1 MSTLGSVRFPLLATG
16 VALLGVVTLSPILY
30 GGMVQADSSSSRQ
43 NPQETAKEALKEDSA
58 QDVREVEQREP
69 IPYPT
74 LRKSSS
80 ELRSGTSK
88 TVRAGINGEKQVTYK
103 VFSLDGKELRR
114 EAVFSKILKK
124 PVPEVVAVGQVKRFA
139 SRGGYFSGRKIV
151 PMIATGYSASPSE
164 NGGSSSGRTATG
176 LKIGHG
182 VVAVDP
188 RFIPLGTRLY
198 IEGYG
203 YAVAADTGG
212 AIKGNRIDLG
222 HDTYHKAQ
230 QVGRR
235 KVIVHILD

>member
-1 MSTLGSVRFPLLATG
+1 LSTLGSVRFPLLATG

-30 GGMVQADSSSSRQ
+30 GGVVQADSSSSRQ
-43 NPQETAKEALKEDSA
+43 NPQDSAKEASKEDSA

-80 ELRSGTSK
+80 ELRSGSSK
-88 TVRAGINGEKQVTYK
+88 TVRAGINGEKQVTFRISYK
-103 VFSLDGKELRR
+103 DGVEVRR
-114 EAVFSKILKK
+114 EAVSTKTIKN
-124 PVPEVVAVGQVKRFA
+124 PVPEVVAVGSRTTLA
-139 SRGGYFSGRKIV
+139 SRGYLSGRKMIV
-151 PMIATGYSASPSE
+151 MSATGYSPSPHE
-164 NGGSSSGRTATG
+164 NGGSSRTATG

-188 RFIPLGTRLY
+188 KFIPLGTRLY

-203 YAVAADTGG
+203 HAVAGDTGG

-222 HDTYHKAQ
+222 HDTVSASNRF
-230 QVGRR
+230 GRKR
-235 KVIVHILD
+235 VKVYILD

>member
-1 MSTLGSVRFPLLATG
+1 MSSLGSVRRQMLVGSMAAFAAA
-16 VALLGVVTLSPILY
+16 ALVISPSK
-30 GGMVQADSSSSRQ
+30 AKPDDSNSSRS
-43 NPQETAKEALKEDSA
+43 EAVIVK
-58 QDVREVEQREP
+58 QIEQREP

-88 TVRAGINGEKQVTYK
+88 TVRAGINGEKQLVYRVTLNGENEVKRELISSK
-103 VFSLDGKELRR
+103 V
-114 EAVFSKILKK
+114 AKK
-124 PVPEVVAVGQVKRFA
+124 PVPEILAIGHRGFLA
-139 SRGGYFSGRKIV
+139 SRGYFSGRKSIN
-151 PMIATGYSASPSE
+151 MIATGYSGSAAE
-164 NGGSSSGRTATG
+164 NGGRSSGRTATG

-188 RFIPLGTRLY
+188 KFIPLGTRLY

-222 HDTYHKAQ
+222 FDTRSAGNR
-230 QVGRR
+230 VGRR
-235 KVIVHILD
+235 KVTVHIVN